1 MKRLILGAFC
11 LFFVASVSAQTDVE
25 LKINHKLGIEDF
37 ELDAVGTNNLGHEF
51 KATRL
56 EYYLTRITI
65 VHDGGMETAVSDD
78 VMALVRPEDE
88 ISTTIE
94 LGSFDVT
101 SIESVKFH
109 IGVYEPINN
118 GDPSLFD
125 ASHPLAPKSP
135 SMHWGWAAGYRFIA
149 YEGYGGADFSQNFQL
164 HGLGNEN
171 YFEVESDV
179 EVSDE
184 AGTLV
189 MSLNGDYAAGL
200 NDISLTAGTIS
211 HGSTGEAKKVLE
223 NWRDIVFGLYT
234 VGLDEE
240 SVTTLDWS
248 VFPNPS
254 NGQIQLNFAD
264 VEKVKTINILNPL
277 GELVQ
282 TTSVTNT
289 QMNIELLNAG
299 VYIVAVL
306 NQEGETVATERVII
320 K

>member
-1 MKRLILGAFC
+1 MKKLILSAFSS
-11 LFFVASVSAQTDVE
+11 LLLLTGIAQTDVT
-25 LKINHKLGIEDF
+25 LKINHKLGVDDF
-37 ELDAVGTNNLGHEF
+37 ALDVVSANNLGHEF
-51 KATRL
+51 KASRL
-56 EYYLTRITI
+56 EYYVTRITI
-65 VHDGGMETAVSDD
+65 LHDGGTETNVPDAIV
-78 VMALVRPEDE
+78 ALVRPEDE
-88 ISTTIE
+88 ISTSIE
-94 LGSFDVT
+94 LGNFDVT
-101 SIESVKFH
+101 DIEGVKFH
-109 IGVYEPINN
+109 IGVYAPLNN
-118 GDPSLFD
+118 EDPSIWD
-125 ASHPLAPKSP
+125 VSHPLGPKSP
-135 SMHWGWAAGYRFIA
+135 SMHWGWASGYRFIA
-149 YEGYGGADFSQNFQL
+149 YEGFGGDDLSQNFQL

-179 EVSDE
+179 EVTDE
-184 AGTLV
+184 AGSLV
-189 MSLNGDYAAGL
+189 MSLNGNYAAGL
-200 NDISLTAGTIS
+200 NDISLTGGTIS

-223 NWRDIVFGLYT
+223 NWRDVVFGLYT
-234 VGLDEE
+234 VGLEE
-240 SVTTLDWS
+240 ENALSWS
-248 VFPNPS
+248 LFPNPS